1 MPKHSEQLP
10 PARGS
15 TESLAAYTHLRHGS
29 SVLVT
34 DWHRIT
40 DHSFDLTARW
50 PASYEKWP
58 YDPRL
63 LTQTIRQSGL
73 IVGHAERGVPL
84 THQTLLHHLN
94 FTIAPGFRVPHD
106 QRPELDVEV
115 VVKDGAGPG
124 HTGKPAGNSLD
135 LDIRIAYEGETVV
148 HADSVFSWV
157 SPAAYRRLRGD
168 HLDVAWGQWPVPDP
182 VEPNAVCRPTKDDV
196 VLAATD
202 EPLRWQLRYDVDNRL
217 LFDHPVDHV
226 PGLAL
231 LEAAQQAA
239 HAAATPACFEPTGV
253 AVTYQQYVEFDQ
265 PCWIVAEP
273 PSTQGPDTLGLVVT
287 GIQGEQQAFRVEFT
301 GRAG

>member
-1 MPKHSEQLP
+1 MHKHSEQLR
-10 PARGS
+10 PALGR
-15 TESLAAYTHLRHGS
+15 TDRLRDYTHLHHGP

-34 DWHRIT
+34 GWNRIT
-40 DHSFDLTARW
+40 DHSFELTARW

-73 IVGHAERGVPL
+73 IVGHGEREVPL

-94 FTIAPGFRVPHD
+94 FTIKPGFHVPQGD
-106 QRPELDVEV
+106 RPELDVEV
-115 VVKDGAGPG
+115 VVTNGSGSQ
-124 HTGKPAGNSLD
+124 PARNSLA
-135 LDIRIAYEGETVV
+135 LDIRIAYKGENVVRADTV
-148 HADSVFSWV
+148 FGWV

-168 HLDVAWGQWPVPDP
+168 RLSVDWGQWPVPP
-182 VEPNAVCRPTKDDV
+182 AVEPDTVGRPTTDEV

-239 HAAATPACFEPTGV
+239 HAAVAPAYFEPTRV
-253 AVTYQQYVEFDQ
+253 AVAYQQYVEFDQ
-265 PCWIVAEP
+265 PCWILAEP
-273 PSTQGPDTLGLVVT
+273 PSDQKAGKLAVVVT
-287 GIQGEQQAFRVEFT
+287 GVQDGRQAFRVEFS